1 MLHHGDAAPA
11 GDGAGGERD
20 LGPGVGGTLGAA
32 GAISSTLATFIK
44 PHSRSQLQITTYFLQ
59 FIFLVRSQLP
69 LPPPVS
75 TDLAESL
82 QADLEAGLATPGAVL
97 YPGTEPPHQLRL
109 ISSSAVQTA
118 GSLGLLCPLPEVA
131 LLLVEGCALLLP
143 EREGGLGAV
152 REDTGAPGL
161 RGALTASALQTDPPS
176 AL

>member
-20 LGPGVGGTLGAA
+20 LGPGVGEALGAA

-59 FIFLVRSQLP
+59 FIFLLRSLLP

-75 TDLAESL
+75 TDLAEPL
-82 QADLEAGLATPGAVL
+82 QADLEAGLAAPGAVL
-97 YPGTEPPHQLRL
+97 YPGTEPPDQLRV

-131 LLLVEGCALLLP
+131 LLVVEGCALLLP

-161 RGALTASALQTDPPS
+161 GGALTASALQTDPPS